1 MRSGQWGDIELSA
14 ISSRRQFD
22 GPELAGE
29 LVVQHQDPINQR
41 LRPGVGL
48 PQCRRG
54 RGDGAGD
61 LARQR
66 GNGLS
71 RVSYTEAMILTT
83 LVAAVALGIAAQVL
97 AEKFQI
103 PAILPLLVLGILC
116 GPAGLALFAPE
127 ALGPELLTALVHL
140 GVAIILFEGGL
151 TLDPRRLLEVG
162 GPVGNLLTIGVVV
175 TGVGAAVAAHLVL
188 GMSWPMASLFG
199 AIMTVTGPTVIVP
212 LLRHLIAPREVKT
225 LLLSEGL
232 LIDPVGAVLAYFVL
246 QWTERA
252 GIPWRELLT
261 QLTVITLTGVILGFA
276 AGAVAKMVVRTRLVS
291 GELRNLTILALLMV
305 CYELAEHQA
314 PQAGILAAMVMGFTM
329 SASELPDLVSVK
341 AFKGQ
346 LTTLVISML
355 FILLAG
361 DLDLGAM
368 GELGW
373 KGPAVIALLIVVVRP
388 LSVVASVWPS
398 QMAWKERLVIGLT
411 APRGI
416 VAAAVASLAA
426 QHMVAIGVEGAQALE
441 GLVYLGILM
450 TVTWSTVMAI
460 ALPRLLGYASDPAR
474 LRAVLVGANPLTE
487 LLADLL
493 KKSGRTVV
501 GIDGVSWRLDP
512 WRASGMATVV
522 GDARDSTTY
531 EDAGVERDSLVIA
544 ATTNDELNLLVADL
558 VHSEFGVE
566 HPVVALQVPP
576 EDVGRRSRAWLD
588 LFGGQ
593 GIDVA
598 RWIRRLESEAAV
610 VVEIDLSQEGMAHQL
625 RELDRE
631 FEHQIVPVV
640 VWHGAEPSFRI
651 SLDTGASD
659 SNLVLLVEK
668 GPALERLQ
676 DLISRGAPADSDPSR
691 SDAPRDTGRPDQSPT
706 L

>member
-1 MRSGQWGDIELSA
+1 M
-14 ISSRRQFD
+14 
-22 GPELAGE
+22 
-29 LVVQHQDPINQR
+29 V
-41 LRPGVGL
+41 
-48 PQCRRG
+48 
-54 RGDGAGD
+54 
-61 LARQR
+61 
-66 GNGLS
+66 
-71 RVSYTEAMILTT
+71 LTT
-83 LVAAVALGIAAQVL
+83 LVAAVALGIAAQIL
-97 AEKFQI
+97 AERFQV

-162 GPVGNLLTIGVVV
+162 GPVRNLLTIGVVV
-175 TGVGAAVAAHLVL
+175 TGVGAALAAHLVL
-188 GMSWPMASLFG
+188 GMPWPMASLFG

-225 LLLSEGL
+225 VLLSEGL
-232 LIDPVGAVLAYFVL
+232 LIDPVGAVLAYLVL

-252 GIPWRELLT
+252 GIPLRELLT
-261 QLTVITLTGVILGFA
+261 ELTVITLTGIILGFA
-276 AGAVAKMVVRTRLVS
+276 AGAVAKLVVRTRLVS

-329 SASELPDLVSVK
+329 SAAELPDLVSVK

-361 DLDLGAM
+361 ALDLGAM
-368 GELGW
+368 LDLGW
-373 KGPAVIALLIVVVRP
+373 KGPAVIVLLIVIVRP
-388 LSVVASVWPS
+388 VSVIASVWPS
-398 QMAWKERLVIGLT
+398 QLAWKERLVVGLT

-426 QHMVAIGVEGAQALE
+426 QHMVALGVEGAQALE

-460 ALPRLLGYASDPAR
+460 ALPQVLGYASDPAR

-487 LLADLL
+487 LLAQGL
-493 KKSGRTVV
+493 KKCGRTVV
-501 GIDGVSWRLDP
+501 AIDGVSWRLDP
-512 WRASGMATVV
+512 MRASGISTVC

-531 EDAGVERDSLVIA
+531 EEAGVERDSLVIA

-566 HPVVALQVPP
+566 HPVVALQTPP
-576 EDVGRRSRAWLD
+576 EDVGRRSRGWID

-593 GIDVA
+593 GTDVA
-598 RWIRRLESEAAV
+598 RWIRRLERESAV
-610 VVEIDLSQEGMAHQL
+610 TVEVEMDGDETVHKVRELL
-625 RELDRE
+625 REFDQHIL
-631 FEHQIVPVV
+631 PLV
-640 VWHGAEPSFRI
+640 VWNECEPNFRF
-651 SLDTGASD
+651 SLDNPEPG

-668 GPALERLQ
+668 GPALERLEGMINRAEKADP
-676 DLISRGAPADSDPSR
+676 DLTEDERATLNVQR
-691 SDAPRDTGRPDQSPT
+691 STSK
-706 L
+706 

>member
-1 MRSGQWGDIELSA
+1 
-14 ISSRRQFD
+14 
-22 GPELAGE
+22 
-29 LVVQHQDPINQR
+29 
-41 LRPGVGL
+41 
-48 PQCRRG
+48 
-54 RGDGAGD
+54 
-61 LARQR
+61 
-66 GNGLS
+66 
-71 RVSYTEAMILTT
+71 MILTT
-83 LVAAVALGIAAQVL
+83 LVAAVALGIAAQTL
-97 AEKFQI
+97 AERSQV
-103 PAILPLLVLGILC
+103 PAILPLLVFGILF

-162 GPVGNLLTIGVVV
+162 GPVRNLLTIGVVV

-188 GMSWPMASLFG
+188 GMPWPMASLFG

-225 LLLSEGL
+225 VLLSEGL

-246 QWTERA
+246 HWTERA
-252 GIPWRELLT
+252 GIPLRELLT
-261 QLTVITLTGVILGFA
+261 ELTVITLTGIILGFA
-276 AGAVAKMVVRTRLVS
+276 AGALAKLVVRTRLVS
-291 GELRNLTILALLMV
+291 GELRNLTILAILMV

-329 SASELPDLVSVK
+329 SAAELPDLVSVK

-361 DLDLGAM
+361 ALDLDAM
-368 GELGW
+368 LELGW
-373 KGPAVIALLIVVVRP
+373 KGPAVIAVLIIIVRP

-426 QHMVAIGVEGAQALE
+426 QHMVAQGVEGAQALE

-450 TVTWSTVMAI
+450 TVTWSTLMAI
-460 ALPRLLGYASDPAR
+460 TLPRALGYASDPAR
-474 LRAVLVGANPLTE
+474 LRAVFVGANPLTE
-487 LLADLL
+487 LLAHVL

-501 GIDGVSWRLDP
+501 GIDGVSWRLEP
-512 WRASGMATVV
+512 WRAMGVATVC

-531 EDAGVERDSLVIA
+531 EEAGVERDSLVIA
-544 ATTNDELNLLVADL
+544 ATTNDELNLLVADM

-566 HPVVALQVPP
+566 YPVVALQVPP
-576 EDVGRRSRAWLD
+576 EDIGRRSRAWMD

-593 GIDVA
+593 GVDVA
-598 RWIRRLESEAAV
+598 RWIRRLESDTAV
-610 VVEIDLSQEGMAHQL
+610 TVEVDLAEDGTAHTM
-625 RELDRE
+625 RELTRE
-631 FEHQIVPVV
+631 FDQQILPMVA
-640 VWHGAEPSFRI
+640 WHDGDPSFRI
-651 SLDTGASD
+651 SLDSPDPGTT
-659 SNLVLLVEK
+659 LVLLVEK
-668 GPALERLQ
+668 GPALERLEGMVSRKETP
-676 DLISRGAPADSDPSR
+676 DLSEAGKLE
-691 SDAPRDTGRPDQSPT
+691 G
-706 L
+706 

>member
-1 MRSGQWGDIELSA
+1 
-14 ISSRRQFD
+14 
-22 GPELAGE
+22 
-29 LVVQHQDPINQR
+29 
-41 LRPGVGL
+41 
-48 PQCRRG
+48 
-54 RGDGAGD
+54 
-61 LARQR
+61 
-66 GNGLS
+66 
-71 RVSYTEAMILTT
+71 MILTT
-83 LVAAVALGIAAQVL
+83 LVAAVALGIAAQIL
-97 AEKFQI
+97 AERFQV

-162 GPVGNLLTIGVVV
+162 GPVRNLLTIGVVV
-175 TGVGAAVAAHLVL
+175 TGVGAALAAHLVL
-188 GMSWPMASLFG
+188 GMPWPMASLFG

-225 LLLSEGL
+225 VLLSEGL
-232 LIDPVGAVLAYFVL
+232 LIDPVGALLAYFVL

-252 GIPWRELLT
+252 GIPLRELLT

-276 AGAVAKMVVRTRLVS
+276 AGAVAKLVVRTRLVS

-329 SASELPDLVSVK
+329 SAAELPDLVSVK

-361 DLDLGAM
+361 ALDLGAM
-368 GELGW
+368 LELGW
-373 KGPAVIALLIVVVRP
+373 KGPAVIVLLILVVRP
-388 LSVVASVWPS
+388 VSVVASVWPS
-398 QMAWKERLVIGLT
+398 QLAWKERLVVGLT

-426 QHMVAIGVEGAQALE
+426 QHMVALGVEGAQALE

-450 TVTWSTVMAI
+450 TVTWSTVMAVT
-460 ALPRLLGYASDPAR
+460 LPRVLGYASDPAR
-474 LRAVLVGANPLTE
+474 LRAVFVGANPLTV
-487 LLADLL
+487 LLAQGL
-493 KKSGRTVV
+493 KKSGRAVV
-501 GIDGVSWRLDP
+501 GIDGVSWRLEP
-512 WRASGMATVV
+512 LRATGVSTVC

-531 EDAGVERDSLVIA
+531 EEAGVERDSLVIA

-576 EDVGRRSRAWLD
+576 EDVGRRSRGWMD
-588 LFGGQ
+588 LLSGQ
-593 GIDVA
+593 SVDVA
-598 RWIRRLESEAAV
+598 RWIRRLESDTAV
-610 VVEIDLSQEGMAHQL
+610 TVEVDLAEDGMTQTM
-625 RELDRE
+625 RELGRE
-631 FEHQIVPVV
+631 FDQQILPLVA
-640 VWHGAEPSFRI
+640 WHDGDPSFRI
-651 SLDTGASD
+651 SLDAPEPGTT
-659 SNLVLLVEK
+659 LVLLVEK
-668 GPALERLQ
+668 GPALERLEEM
-676 DLISRGAPADSDPSR
+676 ISRAETDELSEA
-691 SDAPRDTGRPDQSPT
+691 GRLES
-706 L
+706 

>member
-1 MRSGQWGDIELSA
+1 
-14 ISSRRQFD
+14 
-22 GPELAGE
+22 
-29 LVVQHQDPINQR
+29 
-41 LRPGVGL
+41 
-48 PQCRRG
+48 
-54 RGDGAGD
+54 
-61 LARQR
+61 
-66 GNGLS
+66 
-71 RVSYTEAMILTT
+71 MILTT
-83 LVAAVALGIAAQVL
+83 LVAAVALGIAAQIL

-127 ALGPELLTALVHL
+127 ALGAELLTALVHL

-162 GPVGNLLTIGVVV
+162 GPVRNLLTIGVVV
-175 TGVGAAVAAHLVL
+175 TGVGAALAAHLVL
-188 GMSWPMASLFG
+188 GMPWPMASLFG

-232 LIDPVGAVLAYFVL
+232 LIDPVGAVLAYLVL

-252 GIPWRELLT
+252 GIPMRELLT
-261 QLTVITLTGVILGFA
+261 ELTVITLTGIILGFA
-276 AGAVAKMVVRTRLVS
+276 AGAVAKLVVRTRLVS

-329 SASELPDLVSVK
+329 SAAELPDLVSVK

-361 DLDLGAM
+361 ALDLGAM
-368 GELGW
+368 LELGW
-373 KGPAVIALLIVVVRP
+373 KGPAVIALLIVIVRP
-388 LSVVASVWPS
+388 VSVIFSVWPS
-398 QMAWKERLVIGLT
+398 QMDWKERLVIGLT

-426 QHMVAIGVEGAQALE
+426 QHMVALNVAGAQALE

-450 TVTWSTVMAI
+450 TVVWSTMMAVV
-460 ALPRLLGYASDPAR
+460 LPRVLGYASDPAR
-474 LRAVLVGANPLTE
+474 RRAVLVGANPLTE
-487 LLADLL
+487 MLGNIL

-501 GIDGVSWRLDP
+501 GIDGVCWRLDP
-512 WRASGMATVV
+512 LRATGMATVC
-522 GDARDSTTY
+522 GDARDSITY
-531 EDAGVERDSLVIA
+531 EEAGVERDSLVIA

-576 EDVGRRSRAWLD
+576 EDFGRRSRGWID
-588 LFGGQ
+588 LFGGR
-593 GIDVA
+593 GVDVA
-598 RWIRRLESEAAV
+598 RWVRRLERESAV
-610 VVEIDLSQEGMAHQL
+610 VMEIDLDQDGMANTL
-625 RELDRE
+625 RELGRE
-631 FEHQIVPVV
+631 DDQQVIALVA
-640 VWHGAEPSFRI
+640 WNDGEPSFQF
-651 SLDTGASD
+651 SLDAPEPGTT
-659 SNLVLLVEK
+659 LVLLVEK
-668 GPALERLQ
+668 GPALERLEAV
-676 DLISRGAPADSDPSR
+676 LSRNETPEP
-691 SDAPRDTGRPDQSPT
+691 PQELLET
-706 L
+706 

>member
-1 MRSGQWGDIELSA
+1 
-14 ISSRRQFD
+14 
-22 GPELAGE
+22 
-29 LVVQHQDPINQR
+29 
-41 LRPGVGL
+41 
-48 PQCRRG
+48 
-54 RGDGAGD
+54 
-61 LARQR
+61 
-66 GNGLS
+66 
-71 RVSYTEAMILTT
+71 MILTT

-97 AEKFQI
+97 AEKFQV
-103 PAILPLLVLGILC
+103 PAILPLLVLGIFC
-116 GPAGLALFAPE
+116 GPAGLALFAPQ
-127 ALGPELLTALVHL
+127 ALGPELMTALVHL

-175 TGVGAAVAAHLVL
+175 TGVGSAVAAHLVL
-188 GMSWPMASLFG
+188 GMAWPMASLFG

-232 LIDPVGAVLAYFVL
+232 LIDPIGAVLAYVVL

-252 GIPWRELLT
+252 GIPWRELLS
-261 QLTVITLTGVILGFA
+261 QLTVITLTGIILGFA
-276 AGAVAKMVVRTRLVS
+276 AGAVAKVVVRTRLVS

-329 SASELPDLVSVK
+329 SAAELPDLVSVK

-368 GELGW
+368 VELGW
-373 KGPAVIALLIVVVRP
+373 KGPAVIALLILVVRP
-388 LSVVASVWPS
+388 LSVAASVWPS
-398 QMAWKERLVIGLT
+398 QLAWKERLVAGLT

-426 QHMVAIGVEGAQALE
+426 QHMVAQGIDGAQALE

-450 TVTWSTVMAI
+450 TVIWSTLMAI
-460 ALPRLLGYASDPAR
+460 ILPRVLGYASDPGR
-474 LRAVLVGANPLTE
+474 LRMVLVGANALTV
-487 LLADLL
+487 LLAEVL
-493 KKSGRTVV
+493 KRSGRTVV

-512 WRASGMATVV
+512 WRASGVTTVV

-531 EDAGVERDSLVIA
+531 EEAGVERDSLVIA

-566 HPVVALQVPP
+566 HPVVALKIPP
-576 EDVGRRSRAWLD
+576 EDFGRRSRGWLD
-588 LFGGQ
+588 LLGGQ
-593 GIDVA
+593 GVEVA
-598 RWIRRLESEAAV
+598 QWIRRLESETAV
-610 VVEIDLSQEGMAHQL
+610 TVEVDLGEDGVAHQV
-625 RELDRE
+625 RESIRE
-631 FEHQIVPVV
+631 FGDQIVPLV
-640 VWHGAEPSFRI
+640 VWKDGAPSFRF
-651 SLDTGASD
+651 SLEAPESGSTV
-659 SNLVLLVEK
+659 VLLCKK
-668 GPALERLQ
+668 GPALKRLDEVQ
-676 DLISRGAPADSDPSR
+676 LNG
-691 SDAPRDTGRPDQSPT
+691 DQ
-706 L
+706 

>member
-1 MRSGQWGDIELSA
+1 
-14 ISSRRQFD
+14 
-22 GPELAGE
+22 
-29 LVVQHQDPINQR
+29 
-41 LRPGVGL
+41 
-48 PQCRRG
+48 
-54 RGDGAGD
+54 
-61 LARQR
+61 
-66 GNGLS
+66 
-71 RVSYTEAMILTT
+71 MILTT

-97 AEKFQI
+97 AERFQV
-103 PAILPLLVLGILC
+103 PAILPLLIFGILC

-162 GPVGNLLTIGVVV
+162 GPVRNLLTVGVVV
-175 TGVGAAVAAHLVL
+175 TGVGAALAAHLVL
-188 GMSWPMASLFG
+188 GMAWPMASLFG

-225 LLLSEGL
+225 VLLSEGL
-232 LIDPVGAVLAYFVL
+232 LIDPIGAVLAYFVL

-252 GIPWRELLT
+252 GIPMRELLT
-261 QLTVITLTGVILGFA
+261 ELTVITLTGVILGFV
-276 AGAVAKMVVRTRLVS
+276 AGALAKLVVRTRLVS

-329 SASELPDLVSVK
+329 SATELPDLVSVK

-361 DLDLGAM
+361 ALDLGAM
-368 GELGW
+368 LELGW
-373 KGPAVIALLIVVVRP
+373 KGPAVIALLILVVRP
-388 LSVVASVWPS
+388 VSVVASVWPA
-398 QMAWKERLVIGLT
+398 QMPWKERLVVGLT

-426 QHMVAIGVEGAQALE
+426 QHMVAMKVEGAQALE

-450 TVTWSTVMAI
+450 TVIWSTVMAVV
-460 ALPRLLGYASDPAR
+460 LPRILGYASDPAR
-474 LRAVLVGANPLTE
+474 LRAVFIGANPLTE
-487 LLADLL
+487 LLAQGL
-493 KKSGRTVV
+493 KKCGRTVV
-501 GIDGVSWRLDP
+501 AIDGVSWRLDSL
-512 WRASGMATVV
+512 RASGISAVC

-531 EDAGVERDSLVIA
+531 EEAGVERDSLVIA

-566 HPVVALQVPP
+566 HPVVALHAPP
-576 EDVGRRSRAWLD
+576 EDVGRRSRAWID

-593 GIDVA
+593 GVDVA
-598 RWIRRLESEAAV
+598 RWIRRLERESAV
-610 VVEIDLSQEGMAHQL
+610 TIEIDMAEDGMAHTM
-625 RELDRE
+625 RELTRE
-631 FEHQIVPVV
+631 FDQQILPLVA
-640 VWHGAEPSFRI
+640 WNNCEPSFRF
-651 SLDTGASD
+651 SLESSEPGTT
-659 SNLVLLVEK
+659 LVLLVEK
-668 GPALERLQ
+668 GPALERLE
-676 DLISRGAPADSDPSR
+676 DMISRVEKAAPDPADDER
-691 SDAPRDTGRPDQSPT
+691 AT
-706 L
+706 LNVQNSTPE

>member
-1 MRSGQWGDIELSA
+1 
-14 ISSRRQFD
+14 
-22 GPELAGE
+22 
-29 LVVQHQDPINQR
+29 
-41 LRPGVGL
+41 
-48 PQCRRG
+48 
-54 RGDGAGD
+54 
-61 LARQR
+61 
-66 GNGLS
+66 
-71 RVSYTEAMILTT
+71 MILTT
-83 LVAAVALGIAAQVL
+83 LVAAVALGIAAQIL
-97 AEKFQI
+97 AERFQV

-140 GVAIILFEGGL
+140 GVAVILFEGGL

-162 GPVGNLLTIGVVV
+162 GPVRNLLTIGVVV
-175 TGVGAAVAAHLVL
+175 TGVGAALAARLVL
-188 GMSWPMASLFG
+188 GMPWPMASLFG

-252 GIPWRELLT
+252 GIPMRELLT
-261 QLTVITLTGVILGFA
+261 QLTVITLTGIILGFA
-276 AGAVAKMVVRTRLVS
+276 AGAVAKLVVRTRLVS

-329 SASELPDLVSVK
+329 SAAELPDLVSVK

-361 DLDLGAM
+361 ALDLGAIL
-368 GELGW
+368 ELGW
-373 KGPAVIALLIVVVRP
+373 KGPAVIALLIVIVRP

-398 QMAWKERLVIGLT
+398 QLAWKERLVVGLT

-426 QHMVAIGVEGAQALE
+426 QHMVALGVEGAQALE

-460 ALPRLLGYASDPAR
+460 GLPRVLGYASDPAR
-474 LRAVLVGANPLTE
+474 LRAVFVGANPMTV
-487 LLADLL
+487 LLAQGL

-501 GIDGVSWRLDP
+501 AIDGVSWRLDP
-512 WRASGMATVV
+512 LRASGVSTVC

-531 EDAGVERDSLVIA
+531 EEAGVERDSLVIA
-544 ATTNDELNLLVADL
+544 ATTNDELNILVADL

-566 HPVVALQVPP
+566 HPVVALQAPP
-576 EDVGRRSRAWLD
+576 EDVGRRSRAWMD

-593 GIDVA
+593 GVDIA
-598 RWIRRLESEAAV
+598 RWIRRLESETAV
-610 VVEIDLSQEGMAHQL
+610 TVEIDLADDGMVHNM
-625 RELDRE
+625 RELGRE
-631 FEHQIVPVV
+631 FEQQILPLVA
-640 VWHGAEPSFRI
+640 WHDGDPSFRI
-651 SLDTGASD
+651 SLDAPEPGTT
-659 SNLVLLVEK
+659 LVLLVEK
-668 GPALERLQ
+668 GPALERLE
-676 DLISRGAPADSDPSR
+676 DMISRKETADLSE
-691 SDAPRDTGRPDQSPT
+691 AGK
-706 L
+706 LEG